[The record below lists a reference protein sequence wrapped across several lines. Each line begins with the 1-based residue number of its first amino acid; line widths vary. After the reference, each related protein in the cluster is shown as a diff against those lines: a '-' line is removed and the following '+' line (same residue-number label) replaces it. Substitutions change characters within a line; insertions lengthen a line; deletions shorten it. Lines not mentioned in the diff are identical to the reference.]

1 MKNCTLFYPLTFLMN
16 KTNIQ
21 KCEAPCFYHIY
32 IYIYIYI
39 MQLRIHFRVSNRSK
53 VNGKGSL
60 KFGGGKG
67 V

>member
-1 MKNCTLFYPLTFLMN
+1 
-16 KTNIQ
+16 
-21 KCEAPCFYHIY
+21 
-32 IYIYIYI
+32 

-53 VNGKGSL
+53 ENGKGSL